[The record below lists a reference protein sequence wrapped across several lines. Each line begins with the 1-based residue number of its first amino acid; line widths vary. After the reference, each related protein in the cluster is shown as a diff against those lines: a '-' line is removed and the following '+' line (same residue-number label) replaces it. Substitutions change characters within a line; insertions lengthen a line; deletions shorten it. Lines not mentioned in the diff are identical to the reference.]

1 MPEIHLEMDEGFF
14 SLGLK
19 MPEKQVP
26 LEHPR
31 AIKCLSSGDY
41 YKESESFCLCI

>member
-14 SLGLK
+14 ILGLK
-19 MPEKQVP
+19 MPKKQVP

-31 AIKCLSSGDY
+31 AIKYLRSGDY
-41 YKESESFCLCI
+41 YKGSESFCLCI

>member
-14 SLGLK
+14 ILGLK
-19 MPEKQVP
+19 MPKKQVP

-31 AIKCLSSGDY
+31 AIKYLSSGDY
-41 YKESESFCLCI
+41 YKESESF